1 MFEDLS
7 DFVLCLRGQ
16 CRRDLLLM
24 LDGTG
29 PQDEQP
35 S

>member
-1 MFEDLS
+1 MVQDLS
-7 DFVLCLRGQ
+7 DFALCLRGQ

-24 LDGTG
+24 LHGTG
-29 PQDEQP
+29 PEDEQP